1 MYSPVN
7 VKIPDIQKCYLN
19 YCSPATKAAN
29 IKMIQEIN
37 KNYGSTISYWGRIF
51 DIPAGIIIGFIATE
65 SGGKM
70 LGPNRYKATGLM
82 QVTPAAIYDC
92 ARKWTAE
99 VRSPLPNVASAELK
113 KKIPNLFTTNSLSS
127 VESKLLLYLKTDA
140 NFNVMS
146 GTLVLRWLIERFS
159 VDGGTGQLN
168 KAMVAYNAG
177 AYLGAL
183 GGSKANTTPIDST
196 SLASNPRVPLE
207 SRNYL
212 VKTLGKDGFFSLIYK
227 DKAI

>member
-1 MYSPVN
+1 MYSPVTIR
-7 VKIPDIQKCYLN
+7 VPDIQKCYLN
-19 YCSPATKAAN
+19 YCNASTKRAN
-29 IKMIQEIN
+29 IKMIQDIN
-37 KNYGSTISYWGRIF
+37 KNYGSTIAYWGRIF

-70 LGPNRYKATGLM
+70 LAPNRYKATGLM
-82 QVTPAAIYDC
+82 QVTPAAIFDC

-99 VRSPLPNVASAELK
+99 VRSPLPSVASAELK
-113 KKIPNLFTTNSLSS
+113 KKIPNFFTGSLSS
-127 VESKLLLYLKTDA
+127 MESKLLLYLKTDA
-140 NFNVMS
+140 NFNIMS

-183 GGSKANTTPIDST
+183 GGVRANTTPIDST
-196 SLASNPRVPLE
+196 SLANNRRVPLE

-212 VKTLGKDGFFSLIYK
+212 IKTLGKDGFFSLIYK